1 MCGYECEGIPAKETF
16 SMDYVRQ
23 VFARVKEL
31 VSLCAKFVG

>member
-1 MCGYECEGIPAKETF
+1 MYGYEREGIPAKEAF
-16 SMDYVRQ
+16 SMDYARQ